1 MFTACAG
8 RLPPCRRWTKTY
20 WRNCL
25 MICKLRCAALWHP
38 RTLFCSLH
46 LNLPGFG
53 CHCCCSILQLP
64 LQVRQGLVALG
75 GRHMQQE
82 GFCTDE
88 DDRSN
93 DAWDAVPWLAH
104 DADTGTV
111 DTGGGRA
118 LAWPAD
124 VEAAAP
130 PKVLEFLRD
139 CSASDGCQLLDGW
152 AAADLPGLDPPA
164 DAHGSGAVAAGSRCS
179 CSRTAEEGLCTKH
192 AAWRNLCQVW
202 AGSFVDANLEALQQI
217 LRCMAQLA
225 QRHAELA
232 PAGTAVVTL
241 LQRQVSELH
250 GSQLRLQGVFQ

>member
-1 MFTACAG
+1 M
-8 RLPPCRRWTKTY
+8 
-20 WRNCL
+20 
-25 MICKLRCAALWHP
+25 
-38 RTLFCSLH
+38 
-46 LNLPGFG
+46 
-53 CHCCCSILQLP
+53 
-64 LQVRQGLVALG
+64 QVRQGLVALG
-75 GRHMQQE
+75 GRHVQQE

-93 DAWDAVPWLAH
+93 DAWDAMPWLAH
-104 DADTGTV
+104 DAYTV
-111 DTGGGRA
+111 TPDTGGGRT

-130 PKVLEFLRD
+130 LKVLEFLQD

-152 AAADLPGLDPPA
+152 AATGLPGLDSPA
-164 DAHGSGAVAAGSRCS
+164 ELHDSGAVGTAGGRCS

-202 AGSFVDANLEALQQI
+202 AGSFVDADLEALQQI
-217 LRCMAQLA
+217 LRCIAQLA

-241 LQRQVSELH
+241 LQREVSELH